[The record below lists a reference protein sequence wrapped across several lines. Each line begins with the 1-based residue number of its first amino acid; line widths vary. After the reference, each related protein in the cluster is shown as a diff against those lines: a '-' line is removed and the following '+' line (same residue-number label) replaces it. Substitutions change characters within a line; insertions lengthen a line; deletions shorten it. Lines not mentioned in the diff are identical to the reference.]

1 MFDTCRNK
9 EVGHGVQSGDRSGCE
24 LQRALSNQRRGQVS
38 SAGCYR
44 NYGRQ
49 TGYFVIGAAT
59 KAQGGRIETPAVAA
73 NVHCAEPVANLLNQL
88 RHCSKPIVRLSLIS
102 IPAPTSTEHTLFTRQ
117 HTAYLPALKLRY
129 VRPSLTSVCLE
140 GGKRTLEKRTWSRAV
155 VPSLSGK
162 PRLHG
167 DVTHRRE
174 ARPAPSR
181 PQTLLVLSFMVLL
194 HCNNILNAYNLTI
207 LLGSYFGRL
216 TGPVPRRYEGNRS
229 MDPPGVC
236 ELGSG
241 L

>member
-1 MFDTCRNK
+1 M
-9 EVGHGVQSGDRSGCE
+9 
-24 LQRALSNQRRGQVS
+24 
-38 SAGCYR
+38 
-44 NYGRQ
+44 
-49 TGYFVIGAAT
+49 
-59 KAQGGRIETPAVAA
+59 A
-73 NVHCAEPVANLLNQL
+73 NPLNQL

-140 GGKRTLEKRTWSRAV
+140 DGKRTLEKRTWSRAV

-236 ELGSG
+236 ELGNG
-241 L
+241 LQKNNPSHSQCLPCDRFMIRTPRPLHTRASPATRFVRCRGPGLSRSRTSPTQIFSHDRTLW